1 MDENILRFRVGIFVV
16 IAGCILG
23 ILIFLHSEQGWSR
36 QYTVYIKPTSA
47 PGVKIDT
54 PIRKYGIL
62 IGRVNEVTPEDGYV
76 LLGLGINEDE
86 KIYEHETIS
95 IGSESILGDAGIEIL
110 TMPKEER
117 GPVVPDK
124 FVLTK
129 VVIRRDPY
137 KMIVDLQ
144 PQVDRTLKAMQ
155 DAGRSVEEASDG
167 IRHFTGTL
175 QDVFRDDEGELKG
188 LIAKFGE
195 TTEKANAALAK
206 FDRIFENVLEVVEDP
221 ALKGKFKET
230 LEETFKVF
238 RKMQEGIDET
248 RQTVRAFRTIPTDV
262 NRSLGKI
269 DALTNELN
277 ARAPN
282 VLAQINSSLKK
293 TDELIVQ
300 VKQFTNMLNGLDLE
314 NGTVGRLL
322 NDSEIHD
329 AILETVR
336 NVEETSI
343 KLEPLVNDLRVFADA
358 IARNPGAIVKGA
370 IRRGGD
376 ANYKGTAGRDG
387 RLFK

>member
-314 NGTVGRLL
+314 NGTVGKLL